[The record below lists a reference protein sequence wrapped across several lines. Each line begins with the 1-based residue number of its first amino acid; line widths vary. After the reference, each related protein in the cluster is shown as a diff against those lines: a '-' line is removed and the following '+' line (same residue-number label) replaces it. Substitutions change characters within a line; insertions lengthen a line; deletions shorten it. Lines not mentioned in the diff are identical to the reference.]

1 MGLEKVKLYL
11 FSFITCS
18 TSFYWDF
25 AVAAVGDADVE
36 AEPTLLVVVRG
47 L

>member
-18 TSFYWDF
+18 TSFCWVS
-25 AVAAVGDADVE
+25 AVAAVGDAEAE